1 MTQMHEHISDDL
13 IQELID
19 GSLGAEDLGRVRE
32 HLENCAVCNAV
43 HKSLLRFDNTMR
55 RLPLERPGPA
65 FTANVMAQLDPGLG
79 LVRALRFLEIV
90 PNILGLSIVL
100 GSMLLVF
107 VWTGVVDVSRFSW
120 EEGYFGGV
128 AGEAGATI
136 SSVLGTASVWL
147 SDFLPFVFGSKTL
160 NISISIVAVIV
171 ILAGIDRGIG
181 RRLVR
186 KM

>member
-1 MTQMHEHISDDL
+1 
-13 IQELID
+13 
-19 GSLGAEDLGRVRE
+19 
-32 HLENCAVCNAV
+32 
-43 HKSLLRFDNTMR
+43 
-55 RLPLERPGPA
+55 
-65 FTANVMAQLDPGLG
+65 
-79 LVRALRFLEIV
+79 
-90 PNILGLSIVL
+90 
-100 GSMLLVF
+100 MLLVF